1 MARGG
6 KGTGKPC
13 GASHIA
19 RNKKCTVNLPTA
31 VGKVLHAA
39 SGEIG
44 AASIKEAVRL
54 HAGPQGMQRLRE
66 IRAEIRGAEGGN
78 IVKGPKADELKKRL
92 QAEGLLPNG
101 KAKSVAPE
109 MPENLR
115 KELAALPLK
124 TDIRDELARLAAQGQ
139 DRKPKVVEWNPPA
152 LQSVPTKVKAKPDEL
167 YGAWETGGLKRQK
180 KWLEAQLASG
190 KAKGV
195 EEQVRRISA
204 ELKRREGGEKEG
216 KGETDRMMSDL
227 SRLMK
232 GESPKYMDI
241 VDASGEAGAG
251 ARMKSQRV
259 VDGPKT
265 AASTGTKYARENA
278 RNFDDQIQAQQL
290 RRDGDKTFDRWDETT
305 GTGAKKLGSGAYG
318 TVIRTGDKSY
328 AVKRGDI
335 SDTEALLIQK
345 LGDAN
350 LGPKL
355 IAADVDGPGRMTNPG
370 VDVRSGRL
378 AMSIVPGSPI
388 GKKKPDKE
396 IGGVKVADAYWTARA
411 KLHRMGIA
419 HNDMHIDNVM
429 IDRKGVGR
437 FVDMGLAQDNPKAA
451 LSEALGAFEPPKGS
465 NPSRGNGGAGG
476 GDWQVKRWDGTG
488 GQLLATYERKLNV
501 NGMPLTAERARKE
514 LEEKAPLLYRVRD
527 NKNELQYRM
536 LRDGFS
542 KDDIATVIDHGLRNP
557 LSTYDNGVWSRMT
570 NEQAQSYIETL
581 YEGV

>member
-1 MARGG
+1 MAREG

-19 RNKKCTVNLPTA
+19 RNKRCTINLPTA
-31 VGKVLHAA
+31 VGKVLRAA

-54 HAGPQGMQRLRE
+54 HAGPQGVQRLRE
-66 IRAEIRGAEGGN
+66 IRAEIRGAGGGN
-78 IVKGPKADELKKRL
+78 IIKGPKADELKKRL

-101 KAKSVAPE
+101 RAKSVAPE

-124 TDIRDELARLAAQGQ
+124 TGIRDELARLAAQGQ
-139 DRKPKVVEWNPPA
+139 DRNPKVVEWNPPA
-152 LQSVPTKVKAKPDEL
+152 LPSNPKPSKQNEK
-167 YGAWETGGLKRQK
+167 GG
-180 KWLEAQLASG
+180 
-190 KAKGV
+190 
-195 EEQVRRISA
+195 
-204 ELKRREGGEKEG
+204 
-216 KGETDRMMSDL
+216 TDRMMSDL

-241 VDASGEAGAG
+241 VGASGEAGAG
-251 ARMKSQRV
+251 ARMKSQKGI
-259 VDGPKT
+259 DSPNT
-265 AASTGTKYARENA
+265 FANAATKYSREAA
-278 RNFDDQIQAQQL
+278 RNFDDRIQTEQL
-290 RRDGDKTFDRWDETT
+290 RRDGDKTFNRWDETT
-305 GTGAKKLGSGAYG
+305 GTGSKKLGSGAYG
-318 TVIRTGDKSY
+318 TVMRTGDKSY
-328 AVKRGDI
+328 AVKRGDL
-335 SDTEALLIQK
+335 SDTEARLIQK

-355 IAADVDGPGRMTNPG
+355 IAADVDGPGIMTNPG

-388 GKKKPDKE
+388 GRKKPDKE

-419 HNDMHIDNVM
+419 HNDMHIDNVL

-465 NPSRGNGGAGG
+465 TPSRGNGGAGG

-488 GQLLATYERKLNV
+488 GELLTTYERKLKV
-501 NGMPLTAERARKE
+501 DGMPLSAERARKA
-514 LEEKAPLLYRVRD
+514 LEEKAPLLSKVRD

-542 KDDIATVIDHGLRNP
+542 KDDIATVMDHGLRNP

-570 NEQAQSYIETL
+570 NDQAQSYIETL